1 MNHDLSLSASKLNL
15 FRDDPLAFWLSENGI
30 LKLPEQIFPSI
41 TGGIDRAMKS
51 YLDEFRGQSLPPHLL
66 GEVNGVLYGDVG
78 PLRHWQSG
86 LKGYM
91 TIGETVVRV
100 IGALDDL
107 IVEPSP
113 IKDGLHVFSPL
124 DNKSRGSSP
133 KDDGATYYQ
142 TQCDIYALLLE
153 ENLFPPSGKA
163 YLTYTWPVQA
173 LKRGGLVKQ
182 SLLMMDF
189 ESQTFT
195 LSTSADR
202 ARQLIADA
210 VECLH
215 GPPPDPTP
223 GKLSGFA
230 SAYNDWD
237 GTTEPNDKEGT

>member
-1 MNHDLSLSASKLNL
+1 MKHDISLSASKLNL
-15 FRDDPLAFWLSENGI
+15 FRDDPLAFWLSENGL

-51 YLDEFRGQSLPPHLL
+51 YLDEFRGHSLPPHLL
-66 GEVNGVLYGDVG
+66 GEVTGVLYGEIG

-86 LKGYM
+86 LKHYW
-91 TIGETVVRV
+91 TIKEKTVRV

-107 IVEPSP
+107 IVEVGPTPEASS
-113 IKDGLHVFSPL
+113 VYSPL

-133 KDDGATYYQ
+133 KDDGAQYYQ
-142 TQCDIYALLLE
+142 TQVDVYALLLE
-153 ENLFPPSGKA
+153 ENGFPPSGKA
-163 YLTYTWPVQA
+163 YLSYTWPVRA
-173 LKRGGLVKQ
+173 MKRGGLVKQ
-182 SLLMMDF
+182 SLLTMDF
-189 ESQTFT
+189 ESQTFV

-202 ARQLIADA
+202 ARQLITDA

-230 SAYNDWD
+230 QAYQERL
-237 GTTEPNDKEGT
+237 TT